1 MAEQFDRVILSPHAF
16 ADLDAIM
23 EFIARH
29 SPSNAAKVI
38 DRLQNAMQS
47 LTQMPYRYRAIQSGG
62 RASMAVR
69 RMPVP
74 PFLVYYEV
82 LREHRTVRILTIR
95 HGRQRQ
101 PRRFR

>member
-1 MAEQFDRVILSPHAF
+1 MAEQFDRVILSPRAF
-16 ADLDAIM
+16 ADLDAIVDY
-23 EFIARH
+23 IARD

-47 LTQMPYRYRAIQSGG
+47 LAQMPYRYRAVQGG
-62 RASMAVR
+62 STAPTAVR

-82 LREHRTVRILTIR
+82 LRVHRTVRILTIR

-101 PRRFR
+101 PKRFR